1 MTNFFWVGLLP
12 LVKKRKQRGMELMS
26 DKLSTKA
33 KSCEYNQKPHLG
45 GTTPM
50 NNEVIN
56 PFLRE
61 YNVAYCRQIGSLL
74 YFEKALI
81 LNPRLIQTCPH
92 LHKCSIRSS
101 RKGSIYSV
109 TNSTFYLQFWKG
121 EKKVEIKN

>member
-1 MTNFFWVGLLP
+1 
-12 LVKKRKQRGMELMS
+12 MELMS

-33 KSCEYNQKPHLG
+33 KSCEYNHQKPHLG

-61 YNVAYCRQIGSLL
+61 YNVAYCRQIGYPL
-74 YFEKALI
+74 YFEKALM
-81 LNPRLIQTCPH
+81 LNPRLIQTYPH
-92 LHKCSIRSS
+92 HHKCSIRSS

-121 EKKVEIKN
+121 EKK